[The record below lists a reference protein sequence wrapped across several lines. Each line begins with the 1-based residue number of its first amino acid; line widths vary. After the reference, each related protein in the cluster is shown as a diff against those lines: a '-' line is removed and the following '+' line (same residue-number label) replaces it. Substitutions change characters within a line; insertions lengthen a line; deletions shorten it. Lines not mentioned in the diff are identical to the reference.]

1 MAADADDVPGQ
12 HNVSSAAAS
21 GTMRVSHGASMSRG
35 VPILAIYQRRAM
47 RRDVLSLPC
56 IMAVPKIPFLRLSR
70 LAFFP
75 SPNFQRKEAMQKV
88 FAPSLLKDDGYLFYG
103 ANFEP
108 EACVGQNDHE
118 YTPK

>member
-1 MAADADDVPGQ
+1 
-12 HNVSSAAAS
+12 
-21 GTMRVSHGASMSRG
+21 
-35 VPILAIYQRRAM
+35 M

-88 FAPSLLKDDGYLFYG
+88 FAPSLLKDDGYMFYG